1 VCAPFHFQV
10 GSYSHDSMHMHA
22 NVRSAKI
29 LVLNDNGVK
38 PTHLGGGCDF
48 FATQ

>member
-1 VCAPFHFQV
+1 
-10 GSYSHDSMHMHA
+10 MHMHA
-22 NVRSAKI
+22 NVRNAKTS
-29 LVLNDNGVK
+29 VLNDNGVK